1 MLRRVG
7 AGSLSPRA
15 VSSKMI
21 VRRTHGLHLSRAE
34 EQTPRRAARD
44 RRGHRAR
51 GGQGIYAAEQ
61 GPPARRDLQGA
72 QHRHARAPRG
82 QGRRQDRDQDQDR
95 RVAEKARRGARC
107 KGSRQAEGRA
117 QPHPP
122 FQAPAA
128 QGDGLR
134 RGGGQ
139 ERPRMNPENVIDVTR
154 LIQLAVAPV
163 FLLTAVG
170 TIIGVLSNRLGRA
183 VDRSRTL
190 EDRLRQ
196 LQPEGQKAA
205 RAELDLLS
213 RRVRLVYGS
222 IVLSVICAL
231 FVGLLIAV
239 AFVEAFIAVDMSKF
253 IGLLFIAA
261 MLAFILSLLVFLREI
276 FLAVSSARDQMR

>member
-1 MLRRVG
+1 
-7 AGSLSPRA
+7 
-15 VSSKMI
+15 
-21 VRRTHGLHLSRAE
+21 
-34 EQTPRRAARD
+34 
-44 RRGHRAR
+44 
-51 GGQGIYAAEQ
+51 
-61 GPPARRDLQGA
+61 
-72 QHRHARAPRG
+72 
-82 QGRRQDRDQDQDR
+82 
-95 RVAEKARRGARC
+95 
-107 KGSRQAEGRA
+107 
-117 QPHPP
+117 
-122 FQAPAA
+122 
-128 QGDGLR
+128 
-134 RGGGQ
+134 
-139 ERPRMNPENVIDVTR
+139 MNPENVIDVTR

-183 VDRSRTL
+183 VDRSRAL
-190 EDRLRQ
+190 EERLRQ
-196 LQPEGQKAA
+196 LQPEGRKAA

-239 AFVEAFIAVDMSKF
+239 AFVDAFIAIDMSKF

>member
-1 MLRRVG
+1 MVN
-7 AGSLSPRA
+7 PDN
-15 VSSKMI
+15 I
-21 VRRTHGLHLSRAE
+21 V
-34 EQTPRRAARD
+34 
-44 RRGHRAR
+44 
-51 GGQGIYAAEQ
+51 
-61 GPPARRDLQGA
+61 
-72 QHRHARAPRG
+72 
-82 QGRRQDRDQDQDR
+82 
-95 RVAEKARRGARC
+95 
-107 KGSRQAEGRA
+107 
-117 QPHPP
+117 
-122 FQAPAA
+122 
-128 QGDGLR
+128 
-134 RGGGQ
+134 
-139 ERPRMNPENVIDVTR
+139 DVTR

-239 AFVEAFIAVDMSKF
+239 AFVDAFIAVDMSKF

-261 MLAFILSLLVFLREI
+261 MIAFISSLLVFLREI

>member
-1 MLRRVG
+1 MVN
-7 AGSLSPRA
+7 PDN
-15 VSSKMI
+15 I
-21 VRRTHGLHLSRAE
+21 V
-34 EQTPRRAARD
+34 
-44 RRGHRAR
+44 
-51 GGQGIYAAEQ
+51 
-61 GPPARRDLQGA
+61 
-72 QHRHARAPRG
+72 
-82 QGRRQDRDQDQDR
+82 
-95 RVAEKARRGARC
+95 
-107 KGSRQAEGRA
+107 
-117 QPHPP
+117 
-122 FQAPAA
+122 
-128 QGDGLR
+128 
-134 RGGGQ
+134 
-139 ERPRMNPENVIDVTR
+139 DVTR

-170 TIIGVLSNRLGRA
+170 TIIGVLSNRLGRV

-239 AFVEAFIAVDMSKF
+239 AFADAFIAIDMSKF
-253 IGLLFIAA
+253 IGLMFIAA